1 MVACHGC
8 GVKNFISPDLPP
20 LTTHVCTRC
29 GYGIMVPMQ
38 LRQFELRSVIG
49 SGGMGTV
56 YRAYDTKLL
65 REVAIKLMKRELA
78 ADPAAMEN
86 FCKEAQACAALNHT
100 NIIHIYT
107 FDEFEGQQYI
117 ALEVADC
124 GSLDNRIEKEQ
135 RVPELDV
142 LDVGYKLIQALNTAL
157 KHKLLHLDIKPGNI
171 LFNSEG
177 EPKLIDFGLA
187 RNPEIEKKDEYEV
200 LGTPYYLAP
209 ERILERREDF
219 RSDMYSLAGTLYHAL
234 TGQVPFEGATNEEV
248 VAAQAYTPLTP
259 PVEICSD
266 ITSLTN
272 EAIVRALAKNPDD
285 RFQSYD
291 EFAMALYSARSY
303 LLIQKY
309 RSQGEE

>member
-234 TGQVPFEGATNEEV
+234 MGQVPFEGATNEEV

-266 ITSLTN
+266 ITPLTN

>member
-1 MVACHGC
+1 MVSCPGC
-8 GVKNFISPDLPP
+8 GVKNFISADLAP
-20 LTTHVCTRC
+20 LSFYSCTRC
-29 GYGIMVPMQ
+29 GSGILVPMQ
-38 LRQFELRSVIG
+38 LRQFELRSVVG

-56 YRAYDTKLL
+56 YRAFDTKLL

-78 ADPAAMEN
+78 EDPQACEN

-107 FDEFEGQQYI
+107 FDDFEGQQYI

-142 LDVGYKLIQALNTAL
+142 LDIGYKLVTALTTAL

-187 RNPEIEKKDEYEV
+187 RNPEVEKKEYEV

-234 TGQVPFEGATNEEV
+234 TGRVPFDGETNEDV

-259 PVEICSD
+259 PAEICSD
-266 ITSLTN
+266 ITPLTN

-303 LLIQKY
+303 LLVQKY
-309 RSQGEE
+309 QVGGDE

>member
-1 MVACHGC
+1 MVACRGC
-8 GVKNFISPDLPP
+8 GVKNFISPDLEP
-20 LTTHVCTRC
+20 LSIYNCTRC
-29 GYGIMVPMQ
+29 GYAIMVPMQ

-56 YRAYDTKLL
+56 YRAYDTSLL
-65 REVAIKLMKRELA
+65 REVAIKLLKRELA
-78 ADPAAMEN
+78 EDPQAREN

-124 GSLDNRIEKEQ
+124 GSLDSRIEKEQ

-142 LDVGYKLIQALNTAL
+142 LDIGYKLVMALTTAL

-187 RNPEIEKKDEYEV
+187 RNPEIEKKDYEV

-234 TGQVPFEGATNEEV
+234 TGRVPFEGATNEDV

-266 ITSLTN
+266 ITPLTN
-272 EAIVRALAKNPDD
+272 EAIVRGLAKNPDD

-291 EFAMALYSARSY
+291 EFAMSLYAARSY

-309 RSQGEE
+309 RASGEE

>member
-266 ITSLTN
+266 ITPLTN